1 MCSKTRN
8 WVRILMTAMA
18 YYRSVF
24 ACGSKLFCD
33 SQQLHKRA
41 LEWMVTPMVVSCPTR
56 LIISLSLLST
66 ERRDTAMYY
75 SHGGWK
81 LFVWWGYTL
90 TVHYVKP
97 FKFPLLVN
105 ARVLKAPITEIPP
118 LSQRFPGNFPMQDKQ
133 DRPSM
138 TMTFQENTQGYLVFH
153 WYIVTMHLMMWY
165 WHW

>member
-8 WVRILMTAMA
+8 WVRILMTAMS

-24 ACGSKLFCD
+24 ACGSKL
-33 SQQLHKRA
+33 LHKRA

-66 ERRDTAMYY
+66 ERRDAAMYY

-90 TVHYVKP
+90 TVHFVKSV
-97 FKFPLLVN
+97 KFPLLVN

-118 LSQRFPGNFPMQDKQ
+118 LSQRFPGNFPMQDRQ